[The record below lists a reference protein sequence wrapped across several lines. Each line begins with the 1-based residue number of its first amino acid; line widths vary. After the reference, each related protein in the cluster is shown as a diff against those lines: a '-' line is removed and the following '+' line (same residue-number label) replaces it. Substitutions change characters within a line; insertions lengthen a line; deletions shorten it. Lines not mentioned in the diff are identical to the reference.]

1 MFKSRKFFLPLQIN
15 SYTHVHHVCKILAL
29 QIKNHTQQNQLIK
42 CAVHNQLCI
51 IAKNLYFSEIFFTNS
66 NQCIYT
72 CRSCLQNI
80 SFVNLKP
87 HPTQLIN

>member
-1 MFKSRKFFLPLQIN
+1 MCYTQPIVNNSQKSLRLGN
-15 SYTHVHHVCKILAL
+15 
-29 QIKNHTQQNQLIK
+29 
-42 CAVHNQLCI
+42 
-51 IAKNLYFSEIFFTNS
+51 FFTTS

-87 HPTQLIN
+87 HPAELIN

>member
-1 MFKSRKFFLPLQIN
+1 MKTTEMELIATVQRTANASVLSL
-15 SYTHVHHVCKILAL
+15 Y
-29 QIKNHTQQNQLIK
+29 NQK
-42 CAVHNQLCI
+42 VFYI
-51 IAKNLYFSEIFFTNS
+51 IAGYILVKNLYVLENFFTTS

-87 HPTQLIN
+87 HPAELIN

>member
-1 MFKSRKFFLPLQIN
+1 MFVVENIDQDK
-15 SYTHVHHVCKILAL
+15 YTTNCVSVKI
-29 QIKNHTQQNQLIK
+29 
-42 CAVHNQLCI
+42 V
-51 IAKNLYFSEIFFTNS
+51 KNLYISEFFFTTS

-87 HPTQLIN
+87 HPAELIN

>member
-1 MFKSRKFFLPLQIN
+1 MFTSRKFLLPLQIN

-29 QIKNHTQQNQLIK
+29 QIENHTQQNQLIK
-42 CAVHNQLCI
+42 CAIHNQLCI
-51 IAKNLYFSEIFFTNS
+51 IAKNLCLGIFFTTS

-87 HPTQLIN
+87 HPAELIN